1 MLEVGISEDV
11 DEDVETD
18 FLLIWKGDDGLYSQE
33 TVYYLILVAQR
44 KLLSPHVSWLHH
56 QISII

>member
-18 FLLIWKGDDGLYSQE
+18 FLLIWEGDDGLYSQE
-33 TVYYLILVAQR
+33 TV
-44 KLLSPHVSWLHH
+44 
-56 QISII
+56 